1 MTAAELMQALARR
14 DAQILARVGE
24 IYGADEAALA
34 PACERLFVALHRYA
48 DVFSGDQPVVVVR
61 APGRVNLIGEHTD
74 YNGLPVMPMAITRDV
89 LVVAGAAADAR
100 VQVTN
105 IDRNYADRSFALA
118 RHIPPFSTGDWCN
131 YIKSATQ
138 GLIDLWDRAD
148 DLHGVNMV
156 ISGTV
161 PLASG
166 LSSSAA
172 FTIAAALALLA
183 THRRTLAPL
192 LFAETMAHSDHYV
205 GMASGGMDQ
214 AASVLGLAG
223 KALKIDFHP
232 LRVQPV
238 ALPHDTLIVVCHSR
252 VRAAKAGNARDEYN
266 RRVVECRIATAL
278 LHAAAPAR
286 AATAPVL
293 LSEWLARDT
302 RGFDDALQ
310 QIQAHLHPGGYTLA
324 EIAHALQ
331 LAPDTVLRT
340 LCITKAGLQYGA
352 PAQGFK
358 LLERARHVISEARRV
373 EQSFTLLQAM
383 PAEAAVQFGA
393 LMNASHESCRA
404 DYEISCAELDELVLL
419 AREAGAAGA
428 RLTGAGFGGCT
439 VNLLRAGA
447 APDFMRFM
455 NERYYEPR
463 ELARAGDNQFEFA
476 PATGAG
482 IIFA

>member
-1 MTAAELMQALARR
+1 MTAAELMRALTQR
-14 DAQILARVGE
+14 DARILARLGE
-24 IYGADEAALA
+24 VYGRNEATLA
-34 PACERLFVALHRYA
+34 QACERLFVALHRYA
-48 DVFSGDQPVVVVR
+48 ETFADDQPVVVVR

-74 YNGLPVMPMAITRDV
+74 YNGLPVLPMAISRDV
-89 LVVAGAAADAR
+89 LIVTGAAADTSVHASNVER
-100 VQVTN
+100 SF
-105 IDRNYADRSFALA
+105 AERSFALE
-118 RHIPPFSTGDWCN
+118 RHIPPFGPGDWCN
-131 YIKSATQ
+131 YIKSAAQ

-172 FTIAAALALLA
+172 FTIAAALALLT
-183 THRRTLAPL
+183 THRRTIAPL
-192 LFAETMAHSDHYV
+192 VFAETMAHSDYYV

-214 AASVLGLAG
+214 AASVLGQAG

-238 ALPHDTLIVVCHSR
+238 ALPHDTVIVVCHSR

-266 RRVVECRIATAL
+266 RRVVECRLATAL
-278 LHAAAPAR
+278 LHAAAPTR
-286 AATAPVL
+286 ATNKPDL

-310 QIQAHLHPGGYTLA
+310 QIQAHLHPDGYTLA
-324 EIAHALQ
+324 EIAQTLQ
-331 LAPDTVLRT
+331 QTPDAVLRT
-340 LCITKAGLQYGA
+340 LCVTKAGLQYGA
-352 PAQGFK
+352 PANGFK
-358 LLERARHVISEARRV
+358 LCERARHVISEARRV
-373 EQSFTLLQAM
+373 EQSFTLLQTM
-383 PAEAAVQFGA
+383 PADADVQFGA
-393 LMNASHESCRA
+393 LMNASHESCRT

-419 AREAGAAGA
+419 AREAGAMGA

-447 APDFMRFM
+447 APDFMRFIH
-455 NERYYEPR
+455 ERYYEPR
-463 ELARAGDNQFEFA
+463 ELARAGDNQFEFV
-476 PATGAG
+476 PAAGAG
-482 IIFA
+482 VIFD